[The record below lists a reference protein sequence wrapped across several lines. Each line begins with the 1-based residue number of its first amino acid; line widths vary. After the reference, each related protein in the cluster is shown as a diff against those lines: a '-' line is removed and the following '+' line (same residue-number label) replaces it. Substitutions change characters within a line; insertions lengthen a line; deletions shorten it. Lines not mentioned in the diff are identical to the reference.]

1 MLSIKEYKAKLH
13 SLKNTEK
20 MTRTMKL
27 VSASKLRQAHLAQG
41 NARQYANKLT
51 SLIARLAASVESA
64 SHPLL
69 TPRSTVKTALVLIF
83 TSDKGL
89 CGGFNNN
96 LNRKTAAWIKEK
108 SGRYERID
116 VSFCGKRGF
125 MFFKN
130 RFPVK
135 KHYEGS
141 TIHPGFVQAK
151 KIGEELR
158 ESFVSKEY
166 DEIFLAYNRFHNPLT
181 QTPVIKKILPIEP
194 AELMDDVPAFS
205 SDYIF
210 EPGMAELL
218 QALISDFFYF
228 KIYYTLLENAAG
240 EHGAR
245 MTAMDKASQ
254 NADELIDKYVLLR
267 NRARQASI
275 TKELIEIV
283 SGAEALK

>member
-130 RFPVK
+130 RTGVK
-135 KHYEGS
+135 THYENV
-141 TIHPGFVQAK
+141 TAK
-151 KIGEELR
+151 PDFLNAIKIGEDLSR
-158 ESFVSKEY
+158 
-166 DEIFLAYNRFHNPLT
+166 
-181 QTPVIKKILPIEP
+181 
-194 AELMDDVPAFS
+194 AF
-205 SDYIF
+205 
-210 EPGMAELL
+210 
-218 QALISDFFYF
+218 IS
-228 KIYYTLLENAAG
+228 G
-240 EHGAR
+240 E
-245 MTAMDKASQ
+245 
-254 NADELIDKYVLLR
+254 
-267 NRARQASI
+267 
-275 TKELIEIV
+275 
-283 SGAEALK
+283 